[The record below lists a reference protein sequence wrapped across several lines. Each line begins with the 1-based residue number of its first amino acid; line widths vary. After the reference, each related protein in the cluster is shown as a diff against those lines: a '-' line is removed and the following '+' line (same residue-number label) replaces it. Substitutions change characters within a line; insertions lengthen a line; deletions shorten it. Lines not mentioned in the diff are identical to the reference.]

1 VPLRAPAADTAG
13 EAYTG
18 EQPRRPLF
26 DRGGRRFFM
35 TSWLLV
41 SLLSAA
47 WALATPLFASP
58 DEPGQVVKAVA
69 VARGQLTGE
78 TLEQPSG
85 QYFRILTEVDAPA
98 YYADA
103 FDATAC
109 FIDDPGEAA
118 DCAQEFRADDTSS
131 AELTTWIGRYPPVY
145 YFVTGL
151 PSLVVDG
158 EAAVLAMRV
167 VSAVLCSFFFALGLT
182 SLRSTSRP
190 TAFLGAGLL
199 AVTPT
204 ALFYGGVVN
213 SSGLEIAA
221 GFATWAVLLPVV
233 LEPTAVRSAPRLL
246 LGAATAAVLLNTRPG
261 SPLLAALIAA
271 CLAVAATRTFWR
283 EALGG
288 RRWLAP
294 VLVATVGALVAAAW
308 LLAVEPTAGLGGE
321 PDPALA
327 DPARVIAGAWDLTPR
342 YLREQLAVFGLLNVP
357 AHPAVLWLLG
367 LTIGALVLAGVIVA
381 RGRLRASLVLTAV
394 LVIVLPLVAQIPT
407 AAELGLIWQ
416 GRYGLPFAIG
426 LPVVAMAAVLSR
438 DRSAAVAG
446 RLVPVLVTV
455 AALCHVG
462 SFVWALWRYSWGFGH
477 WPLADPLQWQPPLGV
492 VPLVAVVAVAVLA
505 LGALVLSQEDSVVR
519 RVIRPVTGRPVLE
532 PAGRSTT

>member
-1 VPLRAPAADTAG
+1 
-13 EAYTG
+13 
-18 EQPRRPLF
+18 
-26 DRGGRRFFM
+26 M

-47 WALATPLFASP
+47 WALGTPLFASP

-78 TLEQPSG
+78 TLEQPPG
-85 QYFRILTEVDAPA
+85 QYFRILTEVDVPA

-131 AELTTWIGRYPPVY
+131 AELTTWIGREPPFY
-145 YFVTGL
+145 YCVAGL
-151 PSLVVDG
+151 PSRVVDG

-246 LGAATAAVLLNTRPG
+246 LGAVTAAVLVATVGALVAAAW
-261 SPLLAALIAA
+261 LLAVEPAL
-271 CLAVAATRTFWR
+271 AATRTFWR

-308 LLAVEPTAGLGGE
+308 LLAVEPTARPRGE
-321 PDPALA
+321 PGPA
-327 DPARVIAGAWDLTPR
+327 
-342 YLREQLAVFGLLNVP
+342 
-357 AHPAVLWLLG
+357 
-367 LTIGALVLAGVIVA
+367 
-381 RGRLRASLVLTAV
+381 
-394 LVIVLPLVAQIPT
+394 
-407 AAELGLIWQ
+407 
-416 GRYGLPFAIG
+416 
-426 LPVVAMAAVLSR
+426 
-438 DRSAAVAG
+438 
-446 RLVPVLVTV
+446 
-455 AALCHVG
+455 
-462 SFVWALWRYSWGFGH
+462 
-477 WPLADPLQWQPPLGV
+477 PP
-492 VPLVAVVAVAVLA
+492 P
-505 LGALVLSQEDSVVR
+505 
-519 RVIRPVTGRPVLE
+519 P
-532 PAGRSTT
+532 